1 MTRNELKDVYRL
13 WVEYLKLSLSYQEYC
28 DLMKRKKEIPLS
40 LLPNEFKGKEGLIV
54 NYMIFGN
61 IFEKSFEEIWP
72 SIDFWNAVA
81 SPISDFG
88 ESISSL
94 IDNCIDNFKKE
105 HGKEP
110 TSQDIKNILVKTF
123 DDPTKLY
130 LKIDLTKGT
139 LDEIVDQFKNMINEY
154 RNVRIMSHFINQ
166 SKISSS
172 LFLKQHTR
180 VNLKKLQRCLDI
192 YKLKK
197 IERLTMKQVIEKI
210 GDKAD
215 IDDPSDKDIQ
225 SPYWRDL
232 KRAKDII
239 EHIEKCTFP

>member
-1 MTRNELKDVYRL
+1 MTEKELKNIYRL
-13 WVEYLKLSLSYQEYC
+13 WIEYLKLSVPYQEFCYFMNVR
-28 DLMKRKKEIPLS
+28 DKITLS
-40 LLPNEFKGKEGLIV
+40 PVPDELKGKEGLIV
-54 NYMIFGN
+54 NYLIFGN

-94 IDNCIDNFKKE
+94 IDDCIDNFKKE

-130 LKIDLTKGT
+130 IKIDLTKGT
-139 LDEIVDQFKNMINEY
+139 LGEVVDQFKKMINEY

-166 SKISSS
+166 SKISLS

-192 YKLKK
+192 YKLKN
-197 IERLTMKQVIEKI
+197 IERLTMKQEIEKI
-210 GDKAD
+210 GDNAD

-232 KRAKDII
+232 KRAKEII
-239 EHIEKCTFP
+239 KHVEKCTFP